1 MGKSRLADVFGE
13 ECPMINFVLREEG
26 TLGYPP
32 ADSEVLSFMCKRPS
46 EEEKMTINTPT
57 KLSSERI
64 LEEDE
69 KKIINSSSSKKL
81 RSIMHKQPPEEDPKI
96 AAESSRPKKAKEHS
110 LKPEKGSKSSRISET
125 KEAEIPLESMITTVW
140 NHSIAVGLLQASFE
154 ICELRPLF
162 ITTKA

>member
-1 MGKSRLADVFGE
+1 MIFVQSSGMGKSRLADAFGE

-26 TLGYPP
+26 TPGYPP

-46 EEEKMTINTPT
+46 EEEKMKINAPT
-57 KLSSERI
+57 
-64 LEEDE
+64 
-69 KKIINSSSSKKL
+69 
-81 RSIMHKQPPEEDPKI
+81 
-96 AAESSRPKKAKEHS
+96 
-110 LKPEKGSKSSRISET
+110 KSSRISET
-125 KEAEIPLESMITTVW
+125 KEAEIPLESMMTAVW